1 MPILTSDNRHQ
12 QWLDIKTTLQQD
24 RLLYAYVFV
33 TTLALYLMSQSVTL
47 ESKIEYDAFTY
58 LETLISICYVTFLS
72 WSTGYYLYLAYH
84 KTPHPLVVYIK
95 TLLGFF
101 NPLSKAVSFILLVLA
116 LNLTFSCYTYLKS
129 IIPDIKPFQYDLLFY
144 HLDNWLHFGTD
155 PWQLTHQWFS
165 SIYSTFVI
173 NFLYNLWFL
182 LMWGSVLFFIVRRDI
197 ARLRNQYLVT
207 FMASWLFIG
216 GISATLLSS
225 AGPCYSHLVDS
236 ELNHYLPLMDRLMQ
250 QSISLETKGL
260 PPLWALD
267 VQDMLWL
274 KYLGRESGV
283 GSGISAMPSMH
294 VSIAVLMALG
304 AYQLNRKLGYLMWL
318 YVVAIQIG
326 SVHLAWHYAIDGYLS
341 IVLTLILWKLC
352 GVLARKVQV
361 TN

>member
-12 QWLDIKTTLQQD
+12 QWLDIKKTTLQQD

-84 KTPHPLVVYIK
+84 KTPHPLVVYK
-95 TLLGFF
+95 KNATRFF

-173 NFLYNLWFL
+173 NFSLQPLVFL

-304 AYQLNRKLGYLMWL
+304 GLPTQ
-318 YVVAIQIG
+318 
-326 SVHLAWHYAIDGYLS
+326 S
-341 IVLTLILWKLC
+341 
-352 GVLARKVQV
+352 
-361 TN
+361 